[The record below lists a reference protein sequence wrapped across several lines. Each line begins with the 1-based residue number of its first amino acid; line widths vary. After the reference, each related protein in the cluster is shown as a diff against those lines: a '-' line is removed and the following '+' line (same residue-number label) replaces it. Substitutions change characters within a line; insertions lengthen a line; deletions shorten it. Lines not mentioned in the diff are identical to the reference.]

1 MTIDYFLLFLLQN
14 ELSNEIEAIK
24 AQNVQEMSEMKATL
38 VNQHMGKFQVRIT
51 VVRHFLMIPK
61 KEKK

>member
-1 MTIDYFLLFLLQN
+1 MTISYFLLFLLQN

-24 AQNVQEMSEMKATL
+24 AQNIQEMSEMKTTL

-51 VVRHFLMIPK
+51 VVFFSTL
-61 KEKK
+61 